1 MLSNSAYVQ
10 YPLSRKY
17 FSVALVLFLLSYVLL
32 PTAKLA
38 NSFYYA
44 FIAVPGLFFLI
55 KERGA
60 GFFSRPLSWA
70 WFAFMLWMLVPAS
83 QVYHP
88 QFYKHLLYVFLFVFV
103 VSSLTLKDF
112 FEGPLFARVMF
123 WVACLYIFSSGIYAY
138 ASGDYHLGQRVALL
152 YLRLD
157 NVIYASAWMVCS
169 FALASPVWFKQRR
182 FIELSA
188 ALVLMLLAIVVVL
201 QTRTALFGVLV
212 LTALWFAYFIRR
224 APLQGLFSLLAVVA
238 VSVLI
243 VSLVKDQ
250 EWFLLMLERGDSYRI
265 ELFHIMLG
273 EWQSCGW
280 LLGCGLDF
288 VTSQTLPGGYKI
300 PHPHSIFMA
309 LGVYTGIV
317 ALVLFLLLMACT
329 LWQAWRQKN
338 PWGLYLICAL
348 GMLNFDGSKLIG
360 NPDELWLLV
369 LLPAAMVLG
378 RAPSYRRAYT

>member
-1 MLSNSAYVQ
+1 MLSDSALFSS
-10 YPLSRKY
+10 PLSRKY
-17 FSVALVLFLLSYVLL
+17 FSVVLVLFLLSYVLL
-32 PTAKLA
+32 PTAKLT

-44 FIAVPGLFFLI
+44 FVAVPGLIFLF

-60 GFFSRPLSWA
+60 GFFARPLSWV
-70 WFAFMLWMLVPAS
+70 WLGFMLWMLVPAS

-88 QFYKHLLYVFLFVFV
+88 QFYKHLLYVFLFIFV
-103 VSSLTLKDF
+103 VSSLTIRGLFD
-112 FEGPLFARVMF
+112 GALFARMMF
-123 WVACLYIFSSGIYAY
+123 WVACVYIFASGIYSY
-138 ASGDYHLGQRVALL
+138 ASGDYQFGQRVALL
-152 YLRLD
+152 YMRLD
-157 NVIYASAWMVCS
+157 NVIYSSAWLVCS
-169 FALASPVWFKQRR
+169 FALASPAWFKQRR
-182 FIELSA
+182 FVELSA
-188 ALVLMLLAIVVVL
+188 ALLLMLVAIVVVL

-224 APLQGLFSLLAVVA
+224 APLLGLLSLVTFVA
-238 VSVLI
+238 VLGLV
-243 VSLVKDQ
+243 VFLVKDQ
-250 EWFLLMLERGDSYRI
+250 DWFLLLLERGDSYRI

-273 EWQSCGW
+273 EWQNCGW

-288 VTSQTLPGGYKI
+288 VTAQTLPGGYKI

-309 LGVYTGIV
+309 LGVYTGLV
-317 ALVLFLLLMACT
+317 ALALFLLLMACT
-329 LWQAWRQKN
+329 LWHAWRQKN

-378 RAPSYRRAYT
+378 RAPSYRPA